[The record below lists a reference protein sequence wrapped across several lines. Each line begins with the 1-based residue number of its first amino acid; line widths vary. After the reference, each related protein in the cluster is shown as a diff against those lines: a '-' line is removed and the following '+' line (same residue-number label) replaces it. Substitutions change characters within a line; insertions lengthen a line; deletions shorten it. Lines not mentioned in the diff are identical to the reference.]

1 MKLTTVAEMR
11 NIDRRAI
18 QEIGIPEVVLM
29 ENAAREVFLALDSL
43 LGGVDGKRIC
53 VVAGTGNNG
62 GDAFAAARHI
72 ANAGGRPKVFV
83 LGKTEKMSASAA
95 VNFNVVCNM
104 GIEVFSLQE
113 ERDWDKLQVVLKTAD
128 GVVDGILGTGFH
140 GTLRP
145 EARRL
150 IEAVNRAELPV
161 LSIDVPSGV
170 EADNGQV
177 EDVAV
182 AAAMTV
188 TLGAP
193 KWGMMFAPGS
203 VYCGKLLS
211 DGIGIPRSILEDERI
226 RQEFL
231 LEASVRQCLLPR
243 PVDCHKGNCGR
254 ILVIAGSRGMTGAAV
269 LAARAA
275 LGIGA
280 GIVTLACPE
289 SLNDI
294 YEAKLTEVMTLPVQ
308 DNGSGHFALDNA
320 EELLSAASG
329 YDLVLLG
336 PGLGRT
342 EEAQAFVR
350 AFVAGTAVP
359 VVLDADGI
367 YAFRERGELLAKCR
381 HVPVLT
387 PHLGE
392 MACLLGIT
400 VPELKEDLL
409 DLGREAAKEYNTVFV
424 IKSETT
430 VVIYPDGMAY
440 VSHGGNAGMA
450 TAGCGDVLAGLI
462 AGLYKQVMEGR
473 QPLAGVYIHS
483 RAGELAYEKK
493 GNCLIAGDIAAMI
506 PETMKELAVAGAEP
520 CQ

>member
-1 MKLTTVAEMR
+1 MKLTTVEEMR

-18 QEIGIPEVVLM
+18 QEVGIPEVVLM
-29 ENAAREVFLALDSL
+29 ENAAREVFLALDTL
-43 LGGVDGKRIC
+43 VEGVSGKKIC
-53 VVAGTGNNG
+53 VIAGTGNNG

-83 LGKTEKMSASAA
+83 LGRTEKMTASAA
-95 VNFNVVCNM
+95 VNFNVICNM
-104 GIEVFSLQE
+104 GIEVFNLNE
-113 ERDWDKLQVVLKTAD
+113 ERDWDKLLVVLKTAD
-128 GVVDGILGTGFH
+128 GVVDGLLGTGFH
-140 GTLRP
+140 GQLRP

-150 IEAVNRAELPV
+150 IEAVNKAGLKV

-182 AAAMTV
+182 AASMTV
-188 TLGAP
+188 TLGTP
-193 KWGMMFAPGS
+193 KWGLMFAPGA

-211 DGIGIPRSILEDERI
+211 DGIGIPRGLLEDPKI
-226 RQEFL
+226 RQEL
-231 LEASVRQCLLPR
+231 LRPESVREWMLPR
-243 PVDCHKGNCGR
+243 PVDCHKGSCGR

-269 LAARAA
+269 LASGAA

-280 GIVTLACPE
+280 GVVTLACPE

-294 YEAKLTEVMTLPVQ
+294 YEAKLTEVMTLPVL
-308 DNGSGHFALDNA
+308 DNGSGHFSMDNA

-336 PGLGRT
+336 PGLGRR
-342 EEAQAFVR
+342 EETQAFVR
-350 AFVAGTAVP
+350 AFVAGTDVP

-367 YAFRERGELLAKCR
+367 YAFREQGELLAKCR

-430 VVIYPDGMAY
+430 VIVYPDGTAY
-440 VSHGGNAGMA
+440 VSNGGNGGMA
-450 TAGCGDVLAGLI
+450 TAGCGDVLAGAI
-462 AGLYKQVMEGR
+462 AGLYKQVAEGR

-483 RAGELAYEKK
+483 RAGELAYEEK
-493 GNCLIAGDIAAMI
+493 GNCLVAGDVLSKL
-506 PETMKELAVAGAEP
+506 PAVMQEILRINT
-520 CQ
+520 